1 VTIIFGGHSV
11 LLSLFRA
18 QKNGII
24 KTTVDNR
31 NNRKY
36 PILSLKKGKKNF
48 LPNKKGLL
56 RHFGPK
62 CKS

>member
-1 VTIIFGGHSV
+1 M